1 LACKGVCERLKA
13 QKPLKVSRY
22 LVGQKRCQTCS
33 VYLEWEGVW
42 CPCCSYRLRTR
53 PRAKQ
58 FKKDVKRIEA

>member
-1 LACKGVCERLKA
+1 MKA

-33 VYLEWEGVW
+33 VYIEWEGVW
-42 CPCCSYRLRTR
+42 CPCCSYRLRTK

-58 FKKDVKRIEA
+58 FKEKLKRIEAYRIYV